1 MDNVKIDVKEGKA
14 TITVDL
20 KAKGRVSASGKTTV
34 IASTRGNQQ
43 IAEGVFMG
51 LNVYTK

>member
-1 MDNVKIDVKEGKA
+1 MDNVKVDIKADTA

-20 KAKGRVSASGKTTV
+20 KAKGRKSASGKTTV
-34 IASTRGNQQ
+34 IGSSRGNQE
-43 IAEGVFMG
+43 IAPGVFMG